1 MAEMSLAMAR
11 VLGSP
16 AAMVFPVVMYR
27 RESWTVKK
35 AERRKIDAFEL
46 WCWRRLLRV
55 PWTATRSN
63 QSILR
68 RSALGFLWKEWCW
81 SWNSSTLAISC
92 EELTQW
98 KRLWCWRDWRQE
110 EKGTTQDEMA
120 GWHHWLNGRESQWAP
135 GVGDGQGGLVC
146 CDSWGR
152 KESDTTERLIW
163 SDLIWYCCWGFPG
176 GISGKEPASQCRR
189 SKRCWFDL
197 WVGKILWR
205 RACQPTPVFLPGKI
219 LWTEQP
225 GGLQSIE
232 THRVRHDWS
241 DWVHTADGLSSNL
254 AWQTKEESSVS

>member
-1 MAEMSLAMAR
+1 MRRVDSMEKTLMLEGLEARGEGDDTGWDGWMAS
-11 VLGSP
+11 
-16 AAMVFPVVMYR
+16 
-27 RESWTVKK
+27 
-35 AERRKIDAFEL
+35 
-46 WCWRRLLRV
+46 
-55 PWTATRSN
+55 
-63 QSILR
+63 
-68 RSALGFLWKEWCW
+68 
-81 SWNSSTLAISC
+81 
-92 EELTQW
+92 LTQW
-98 KRLWCWRDWRQE
+98 TWVSVSSGSWWW
-110 EKGTTQDEMA
+110 T
-120 GWHHWLNGRESQWAP
+120 GRP
-135 GVGDGQGGLVC
+135 GVLRLMGSQRVRHDWAT
-146 CDSWGR
+146 D
-152 KESDTTERLIW
+152 LIW
-163 SDLIWYCCWGFPG
+163 SDLILLLGFPG